1 MKYSFYIQSTINQ
14 VTLELIKNQL
24 SDSELGHHLEYI
36 YIFIYIINFKW
47 TKYKPY
53 IRTIDYIY
61 SWLVSNYSR

>member
-36 YIFIYIINFKW
+36 YIYLFIYLFI
-47 TKYKPY
+47 
-53 IRTIDYIY
+53 
-61 SWLVSNYSR
+61 